1 MPEFKVEIADLYK
14 VFGRRSHDMMPLIRN
29 GVSKSKLLE
38 EHDHV
43 LALNN
48 INLTIKPQ
56 EIHVVMGLSGSGK
69 STLIRHIN
77 RLIEPTSG
85 TILYEGSDILS
96 MDPLKLREF
105 RRFKA
110 SMVFQNFSLLPHR
123 TVSEN
128 IAYGMKIQQ
137 QDPESIN
144 NNMRRWIERV
154 ELNGYEKYYPAQ
166 LSGGMQQRVGIARA
180 LATDSELLLMD
191 EPFSAL
197 DPLIRNGMQD
207 VLLGLQRELSKT
219 IIFITHDLN
228 EAIRLGNQITILK
241 DGEVVQSGSSQE
253 IILRPAD
260 SYVADFTKDI
270 NRGKMIQVGSIAEL
284 GLGGDGPEIDKNESI
299 EDALQIINLER
310 KTGAVVTDKNKPIGK
325 VTLDMIIR
333 AHAKDFN
340 TLTNDK

>member
-1 MPEFKVEIADLYK
+1 MPDFKIEIADLYK
-14 VFGRRSHDMMPLIRN
+14 VFGRRAQDMLPLIRD
-29 GVSKSKLLE
+29 GASKLELLD

-48 INLTIKPQ
+48 INLTINPE

-85 TILYEGSDILS
+85 SILYEGTNILS
-96 MDPLKLREF
+96 MDSIKLREF
-105 RRFKA
+105 RRFKT

-128 IAYGMKIQQ
+128 ISYGMKIQK
-137 QDPESIN
+137 QDAESIN
-144 NNMRRWIERV
+144 NNTRRWVERV
-154 ELNGYEKYYPAQ
+154 ELTGYEKYYPAQ

-207 VLLGLQRELSKT
+207 VLIGLQQELSKT

-241 DGEVVQSGSSQE
+241 DGEVIQTGTSQD
-253 IILRPAD
+253 IILKPKD

-270 NRGKMIQVGSIAEL
+270 NRGKMIEVGSIAEI
-284 GLGGDGPEIDKNESI
+284 GAVSDGPEIDKHESI
-299 EDALQIINLER
+299 ETALQIINLER
-310 KTGAVVTDKNKPIGK
+310 KTEAIVTDQKKHIGK
-325 VTLDMIIR
+325 VNLDTIIR
-333 AHAKDFN
+333 AHGGDFDPLSN
-340 TLTNDK
+340 NK